1 MKRQFVAS
9 LLSLAMAGC
18 AQSRSAL
25 SKGDSTPPGPA
36 PPGPVA
42 VTPVPSIYDT
52 VNQGQGGPAIARTAL
67 TDPTNPQWS
76 GRAGMSSTAAPSGSG
91 GAKPASANAVRTTS
105 AGPAAS
111 DAGAVPVDSRAVAA
125 ESPAR
130 SPTGAAVSPSA
141 SQPALAPVAAPASQP
156 PITPVAAPRNLG
168 PQRDRDP
175 LLGPDPDLMPPMP
188 DLAEL
193 KSPGQPAAP
202 PRPDLPAVK
211 SPGRPA
217 TPPVLDLP
225 ALKPPVSSASPP
237 GPDLP
242 AVKSPVSPPPLLAPE
257 VPAARSSASAAPPL
271 ESLPLEPAPAAPAAT
286 VNPPSDP
293 AVLPKAGAGSAEP
306 DAKPAHEDKSTAA
319 REPASAGSLAA
330 LVPLEPAHPSSN
342 VRTAVSARAAVPG
355 PAPPRRDPQVV
366 LTSGK
371 VSKDDA
377 IDRRRLALEPG
388 CPIARVGDEVITY
401 HDLVL
406 ATRENLSKYSLPRGQ
421 EFDTQQQM
429 EMINRINSLRM
440 DTLESLIERCM
451 LFQEAK
457 RHIKDPKILAR
468 VYEEADRIWH
478 DNEILPLER
487 EYNVDNEQQLSERL
501 ASRGRS
507 LEAMRQ
513 SFRQLY
519 VSRSFLHEKLKD
531 RVNVELPD
539 LLRYYNEHV
548 DKHKFDRSAQIK
560 WRELVVEVSKYESRD
575 AARRKADDLQK
586 ALHQGEDFAKL
597 ARAQS
602 DGLTSSRKEG
612 GLMQTS
618 PGGYAV
624 AEVNRAIESLPIGQV
639 SGVIEGP
646 QSFHIVKVENR
657 RPAGPAS
664 FEEVQ
669 DMIKPIVQ
677 NQKFQAES
685 AAYINKLRRDT
696 LITIYSPK
704 KTKKTQD

>member
-25 SKGDSTPPGPA
+25 SKGDSTTPGPA

-67 TDPTNPQWS
+67 TGPANPQWS
-76 GRAGMSSTAAPSGSG
+76 GRAPMAGTAAPSQSG
-91 GAKPASANAVRTTS
+91 GAKPAPADAVRTTS

-111 DAGAVPVDSRAVAA
+111 DAGAVPFDSRAAA
-125 ESPAR
+125 NESPAR
-130 SPTGAAVSPSA
+130 SPTGAAASPSA
-141 SQPALAPVAAPASQP
+141 SQPALAPVVAPASQP
-156 PITPVAAPRNLG
+156 PITPVAAPRNPG
-168 PQRDRDP
+168 PRRDRDP

-188 DLAEL
+188 DLAEM
-193 KSPGQPAAP
+193 KSRNRPAA
-202 PRPDLPAVK
+202 
-211 SPGRPA
+211 
-217 TPPVLDLP
+217 PPVLDLP
-225 ALKPPVSSASPP
+225 AVKPPVSSAAPP
-237 GPDLP
+237 GPDRP
-242 AVKSPVSPPPLLAPE
+242 ALKSPGSPPPLLAPE
-257 VPAARSSASAAPPL
+257 APAARSSAGGAPPL
-271 ESLPLEPAPAAPAAT
+271 ESLPLEPAPAAPAAI

-306 DAKPAHEDKSTAA
+306 AAKPAHEDKSTAA
-319 REPASAGSLAA
+319 REPASAGSPAA
-330 LVPLEPAHPSSN
+330 PVPLEPAPPSSN
-342 VRTAVSARAAVPG
+342 VKAAVSARAPVPG
-355 PAPPRRDPQVV
+355 PAPLRRDPQVV
-366 LTSGK
+366 LASGAAPK
-371 VSKDDA
+371 QDA
-377 IDRRRLALEPG
+377 TDRRRLALEPG

-406 ATRENLSKYSLPRGQ
+406 ATRENLSKLSLPRGQ

-429 EMINRINSLRM
+429 EMINHINSMRI
-440 DTLESLIERCM
+440 DTLEGLIERCM

-457 RHIKDPKILAR
+457 RHIKDPKALAR
-468 VYEEADRIWH
+468 IFEEADRIWH

-501 ASRGRS
+501 AGRGRS
-507 LEAMRQ
+507 LEAMKQ

-519 VSRSFLHEKLKD
+519 LSRGFLHEKLKD

-560 WRELVVEVSKYESRD
+560 WRELLVEVSKYESRE
-575 AARRKADDLQK
+575 AARRKADDLLK
-586 ALHQGEDFAKL
+586 VLHQGEDFAKL
-597 ARAQS
+597 AREKS

-612 GLMQTS
+612 GLMETS

-624 AEVNRAIESLPIGQV
+624 AAVNRAIESLPIGQV